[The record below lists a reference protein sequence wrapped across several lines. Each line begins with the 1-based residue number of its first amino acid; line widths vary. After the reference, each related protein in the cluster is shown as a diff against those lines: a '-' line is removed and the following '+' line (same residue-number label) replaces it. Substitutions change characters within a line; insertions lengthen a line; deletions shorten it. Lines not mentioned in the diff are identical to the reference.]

1 MRNAPRIYNLFPRL
15 LGPMDRWV
23 AWCEHAASLLFDW
36 VYINPFHYPGF
47 SGSLYAVKDYRKLN
61 PLFLPEPRPAAEDDL
76 GHLRAFVRAAKACGV
91 RLMMDLVINHT
102 AKDSELVRDH
112 PDWFLR
118 DPDGGIKSPSAI
130 DPADAR
136 RVTVWGDLG
145 EVDNHGSPDRENLW
159 RHWER
164 LVGDYARLGFEGFR
178 CDAAYQVPA
187 ALWRRVIA
195 AARRTNPDCLFFAET
210 LGCRLEDIAA
220 LQSAGFDCIA
230 SSSKWWNFSDAWCLE
245 QHSQFRLLAPSVSFP
260 ETHDTARL
268 AAETD
273 GLAQVQVQR
282 YVFAAVFSS
291 GILMPIGYE
300 YGFRRKLDVVRT
312 SPADWEE
319 PLFDIR
325 PAIRDVNALKRTFP
339 VLSSEGPIEALW
351 GLDGPVLCLRKS
363 WEGERLLAVINK
375 DWRNPQH
382 VAIEAAAALLGG
394 GPVAQIWPQGGLVAG
409 PFERT
414 LGPAEVVLLRT
425 GPAPASAPAAR

>member
-61 PLFLPEPRPAAEDDL
+61 PLFLPESWPAADDHDV
-76 GHLRAFVRAAKACGV
+76 HLRTFAGKAKECGV
-91 RLMMDLVINHT
+91 KLMMDLVINHT
-102 AKDSELVRDH
+102 AKDSELVRAH
-112 PDWFLR
+112 PDWYLR
-118 DPDGGIKSPSAI
+118 EPGGGVKSPSAI

-145 EVDNHGSPDRENLW
+145 EIDNHGSADRENLW

-164 LVGDYARLGFEGFR
+164 LVEEYARLGFEGFR

-195 AARRTNPDCLFFAET
+195 GARRVNPDCLFFAET

-230 SSSKWWNFSDAWCLE
+230 SSSKWWNFSDAWCLQ
-245 QHSQFRLLAPSVSFP
+245 QHAQFRPLAPSVSFP

-268 AAETD
+268 AHETG

-282 YVFAAVFSS
+282 YVFAAAFSA

-300 YGFRRKLDVVRT
+300 YGFRRKLDVVHT
-312 SPADWEE
+312 TPDDWEE
-319 PLFDIR
+319 PLFDISS
-325 PAIRDVNALKRTFP
+325 AIRDVNALKLAFP

-363 WEGERLLAVINK
+363 WNDERLLIVVNK
-375 DWRNPQH
+375 DWGHPQR
-382 VAIEAAAALLGG
+382 VAIEAVAALLGG
-394 GPVAQIWPQGGLVAG
+394 GRIVQIWPQGGRVEGA
-409 PFERT
+409 FERT

-425 GPAPASAPAAR
+425 AAEAAPAPAGR